1 MTPTLLFM
9 QPPLLLPCSPSPW
22 LQWCRLPWQPSQL
35 HTPHKGARACALPLT
50 QRGIRMLWRW
60 GVEYSF
66 LRNFWR
72 IRGHGAAVISLSPV
86 WHSRFCSWQMMDG
99 QQLAAPSPPSR
110 FSQSVLFFLF
120 LLYAKNRHV
129 EKQFVTHT
137 AQIYTYEWSAS
148 YLLLPDPCMRL
159 LSSLPVCACV
169 CVCWLSSFEAMLPPS
184 VHITNCRIK
193 VLIFSPTSTPE
204 KWIQGWFTHLDWA
217 RVTYSKQVL
226 FNGYIYIIL

>member
-86 WHSRFCSWQMMDG
+86 WHSRFCSWQKNNLWHTQHKYIHMNG
-99 QQLAAPSPPSR
+99 QHLICCCQTLAC
-110 FSQSVLFFLF
+110 
-120 LLYAKNRHV
+120 
-129 EKQFVTHT
+129 
-137 AQIYTYEWSAS
+137 AS
-148 YLLLPDPCMRL
+148 YHLFQCVR
-159 LSSLPVCACV
+159 VCACV
-169 CVCWLSSFEAMLPPS
+169 LVKFIWGYAATQCSHYKLQNKSFNILPNLHPRKMNSRMIYTFRLSKSNSFKTG
-184 VHITNCRIK
+184 V
-193 VLIFSPTSTPE
+193 V
-204 KWIQGWFTHLDWA
+204 
-217 RVTYSKQVL
+217 
-226 FNGYIYIIL
+226 

>member
-169 CVCWLSSFEAMLPPS
+169 LVKFIWGYAATQCSHYKLQNKSFNILPNLHPRKMNSRMIYTFRLSKSNSFKTG
-184 VHITNCRIK
+184 V
-193 VLIFSPTSTPE
+193 V
-204 KWIQGWFTHLDWA
+204 
-217 RVTYSKQVL
+217 
-226 FNGYIYIIL
+226 